1 VVVIATVAAAVL
13 LGAAVLVALLS
24 AVGIAVMRD
33 PYQRLHFI
41 SPPASLSALLVV
53 LALLAYEPQKQAALK
68 AFVVAFV
75 LYFMNAI
82 VTHATARAHFV
93 RENGTW
99 PPPKPIPDADGKK

>member
-1 VVVIATVAAAVL
+1 VIVTVVVAVL
-13 LGAAVLVALLS
+13 LGLAVLVTVFS
-24 AVGIAVMRD
+24 AVGVLVMRD

-41 SPPASLSALLVV
+41 SPPASVSAVLVVVALLV
-53 LALLAYEPQKQAALK
+53 YEPQKQAALK

-75 LYFMNAI
+75 LYFMNAV

-99 PPPKPIPDADGKK
+99 PPPKPIPDGREDK

>member
-1 VVVIATVAAAVL
+1 VIVTVIVAVL
-13 LGAAVLVALLS
+13 LGLAVLVTVFS
-24 AVGIAVMRD
+24 AVGVLVMRD

-41 SPPASLSALLVV
+41 SPPASVSAVLVVVALLV
-53 LALLAYEPQKQAALK
+53 YEPQKQAALK

-75 LYFMNAI
+75 LYFMNAV

-99 PPPKPIPDADGKK
+99 PPPKPIPDGREDK

>member
-1 VVVIATVAAAVL
+1 VIATVAVAVL
-13 LGAAVLVALLS
+13 LGVAALVAVLS
-24 AVGIAVMRD
+24 AVGVAVMRD

-41 SPPASLSALLVV
+41 APPASISALLVV
-53 LALLAYEPQKQAALK
+53 VALFVYEPQKQAALK

-75 LYFMNAI
+75 LYFMNAV

-99 PPPKPIPDADGKK
+99 PPPHPIPDAREEK